1 MTSGAAIVGRPA
13 GSGSARPNAPGRRRR
28 NASLLAVAAVV
39 AWCALSVEIEVEGLA
54 ELPSG
59 VANVFYEM
67 FLEDGPDWLYLGRSL
82 EAMLE
87 SLQIAWVGTVVGA
100 VISLP
105 LGFFAARNVSSGLVS
120 NIVRQVLNAIRAF
133 PELVLA
139 IAIFI
144 PIAGLGAVAGA
155 LAIGIHSVGT
165 LGKLTAEVVEG
176 IDPGPVEAARAV
188 GGGPLAVQR
197 WGVLPQVLPEIVAF
211 WLYRFE
217 INIRAAAVL
226 GVVGAGGIG
235 LVLQQTIVFGRFS
248 RAGMAIIVVVVITIL
263 VDTVSGWVR
272 RRIIEGAPGAAA
284 LEPDLQVAM
293 EARALSPVGPLAG
306 GATAGADGGDG
317 GGSA

>member
-1 MTSGAAIVGRPA
+1 MTAAATVVTGRPTPPTHA
-13 GSGSARPNAPGRRRR
+13 RR
-28 NASLLAVAAVV
+28 NAGILAVV
-39 AWCALSVEIEVEGLA
+39 AVVVWAALTVDIELERLV

-59 VANVFYEM
+59 VGGVFYRM
-67 FLEDGPDWLYLGRSL
+67 FLERGPEWSYTGDALVK
-82 EAMLE
+82 MIE
-87 SLQIAWVGTVVGA
+87 SLQIAWVGTVIGA
-100 VISLP
+100 ILSLP
-105 LGFFAARNVSSGLVS
+105 LGFFGARNVSSGLVS
-120 NIVRQVLNAIRAF
+120 NVVRQFLNGIRAF

-144 PIAGLGAVAGA
+144 PIAGLGPVAGA

-176 IDPGPVEAARAV
+176 IDPGPVEAARAA
-188 GGGPLAVQR
+188 GGGPVSVQR

-235 LVLQQTIVFGRFS
+235 LVLQQAIVFGRFP
-248 RAGMAIIVVVVITIL
+248 RAGMAIIVVVVVTIL

-272 RRIIEGAPGAAA
+272 RRIIEGAPGAIAIEPDARVA
-284 LEPDLQVAM
+284 LEDRTRLVAT
-293 EARALSPVGPLAG
+293 
-306 GATAGADGGDG
+306 GAAGAAVADAGGDG
-317 GGSA
+317 GGDGGG